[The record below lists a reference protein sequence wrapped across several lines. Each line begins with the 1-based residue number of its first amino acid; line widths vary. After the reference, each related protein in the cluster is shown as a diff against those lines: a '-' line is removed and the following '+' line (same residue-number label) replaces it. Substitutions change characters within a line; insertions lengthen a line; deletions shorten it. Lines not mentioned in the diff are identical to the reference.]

1 MYKTG
6 NLVTVMYCRLL
17 VHLQAYSATTQLKN
31 NRLSQSRK
39 AAMIMGIRVF
49 E

>member
-1 MYKTG
+1 MYW
-6 NLVTVMYCRLL
+6 
-17 VHLQAYSATTQLKN
+17 QAATEQLKN